1 VLAEAAQLQAF
12 GNSSCGLPI
21 CKITHRV
28 VTWKKVL
35 LVLARGKMNKVH
47 GLQLLF
53 LYILFES
60 CVVNCNTA
68 VDLCYCNQARPLQ
81 KG

>member
-1 VLAEAAQLQAF
+1 MAEAAQLQASRNF
-12 GNSSCGLPI
+12 QLLQQQLPI

-28 VTWKKVL
+28 VTGKKVL

-47 GLQLLF
+47 GHQLLF
-53 LYILFES
+53 LYILCEI

-68 VDLCYCNQARPLQ
+68 VDVC
-81 KG
+81 